1 MENEEE
7 EKVRKKMQK
16 EEEEKVRKKMQ
27 KEEEQKEELAKS
39 EWLGIR
45 TVKGSNT
52 AYVTYDLMKKNK

>member
-1 MENEEE
+1 MEN
-7 EKVRKKMQK
+7 